1 MSWNKRR
8 WACLLL
14 ALMTALPGAWAE
26 EAAQAEAGEG
36 SAAAQAIDAPAASNP
51 TSPPVADT
59 PVPATQAP
67 AEIPA
72 PVEETPVPT
81 AESPV
86 PVEETPA
93 PTAESPVP
101 VEETPAPTEETPA
114 PTAEAPGST
123 VPASSV
129 APEPPASEPP
139 AERPEPTAGP
149 STEPSIEGSTDPS
162 AEPSIEPSAEPS
174 MDPDAT
180 PAPSGA
186 LNLIAEDAH
195 PNDEGVW
202 QFALTPE
209 LREISFSWSAVEGAL
224 SYACEVLDG
233 QGGTVYSVQTAEC
246 RLSLPASSYAAPR
259 YTLRVRAMAEEA
271 ILAEDSLAFALAQS
285 GFPGG
290 GRPSGGG
297 FGGGRPSSGASGG
310 APEAEQGFHVTPGE
324 ALASSHASG
333 TKDMQLYGTVA
344 LAPAEAPVTRLTLGG
359 VALSVDLDG
368 GASAFTAAL
377 EDETLVLTPVSG
389 GATWTVNARAL
400 EILNRSGATALALRL
415 GGDLVTLPTDLE
427 FQGAAYAA
435 LRAQGYV
442 SGDFNL
448 RVDDGGLRVE
458 IDGQS
463 FLINDNGELIA
474 P

>member
-14 ALMTALPGAWAE
+14 ALMTALPGTWAE

-36 SAAAQAIDAPAASNP
+36 SAAAQAIDASAASNP

-67 AEIPA
+67 TEIPA
-72 PVEETPVPT
+72 PVEETAPAAESPAPIEETPVPT

-93 PTAESPVP
+93 PTE
-101 VEETPAPTEETPA
+101 
-114 PTAEAPGST
+114 EAPGST
-123 VPASSV
+123 VPAPSV

-149 STEPSIEGSTDPS
+149 STEPSIEPS
-162 AEPSIEPSAEPS
+162 VEPS

-186 LNLIAEDAH
+186 LNLIAEGAH

-233 QGGTVYSVQTAEC
+233 QGGTVYSVQTAER

-271 ILAEDSLAFALAQS
+271 ILAEDSLAFSLAQS

-333 TKDMQLYGTVA
+333 TKDMRLYGTVA

-427 FQGAAYAA
+427 FQGASYAA